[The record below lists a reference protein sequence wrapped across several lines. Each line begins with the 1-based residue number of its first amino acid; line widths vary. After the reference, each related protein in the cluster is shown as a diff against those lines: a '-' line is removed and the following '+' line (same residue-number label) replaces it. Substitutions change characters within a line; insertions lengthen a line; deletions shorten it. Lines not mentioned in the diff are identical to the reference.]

1 MNQILQTIIISII
14 IVYLLDSLINY
25 FRDSY
30 TTKKTKDVVGFH
42 IKKYQSIM
50 DHMYEESLYK
60 IPVNNSI
67 SDQELWNMNEELES
81 LLRTELDN
89 E

>member
-67 SDQELWNMNEELES
+67 SDQELLNMNEELES

>member
-67 SDQELWNMNEELES
+67 SDQELSNMNEELES

>member
-50 DHMYEESLYK
+50 EQMNQKSFDKPPIH
-60 IPVNNSI
+60 NSI
-67 SDQELWNMNEELES
+67 SDQELLNMNEELES